1 VSEPASEP
9 KSPSFLERVSPW
21 ICWPFLLAA
30 THWSTL
36 DWLVGR
42 WRTDPFY
49 SHGPLVP
56 VVSIALL
63 WTRRHQFRAR
73 PEVTPLALGVL
84 IFSAVLHLLGV
95 RLLFE
100 FLSAISIIGLFAG
113 GCLLAGGRDFLKT
126 AAFPLLYLLFAI
138 PLPMIVLQQVSLP
151 LQLFSTVC
159 AQGALAA
166 LGCDVARH
174 GVLLIFPKFTLAV
187 ADACSGLRSLLTVLA
202 ISTLAAHLSAGTLA
216 RKSVLVLFSSIAA
229 LLVNILRI
237 ALSGL
242 IGLAFDGET
251 ACLIFEKYS
260 GYFFFALVVL
270 STVGVF
276 KLVSPGA
283 SPAAAPDREPRAPV
297 PWQAFRWTVVIPL
310 FAVVL
315 PMGGAAKLLQVGRK
329 ASAPT
334 LLSGWRPSIAGWET
348 AEVQS
353 RPAFPGEEQLT
364 GLLRSGAGTSVRFNV
379 LHSVNGRYLHSPEA
393 CSLAAGWIPERQS
406 VDAGSIHLW
415 ILRRGTERACVIF
428 WFDLG
433 GKLRRGSIDQHLG
446 ALGQRLVRGAIDSAY
461 AEIVLPLPPGT
472 KFDERAL
479 VNLSRALHGEV
490 ERRLWPAR

>member
-1 VSEPASEP
+1 M
-9 KSPSFLERVSPW
+9 FFNRVAPW
-21 ICWPFLLAA
+21 ICWPFLLSALY
-30 THWSTL
+30 WSTL

-56 VVSIALL
+56 LVSVALL
-63 WTRRHQFRAR
+63 WARRRRFRAR

-84 IFSAVLHLLGV
+84 IFSAILHLLGV
-95 RLLFE
+95 RLMFE
-100 FLSAISIIGLFAG
+100 FLSAISIVGLLAG
-113 GCLLAGGRDFLKT
+113 GCLLVGGRDFLKT
-126 AAFPLLYLLFAI
+126 ASFPLLYLLFAI

-159 AQGALAA
+159 AQAALAA
-166 LGCDVARH
+166 LGCDVGRH

-202 ISTLAAHLSAGTLA
+202 ISTLAAHLSTGTLA
-216 RKSVLVLFSSIAA
+216 RKSVLVAFSSIAA

-237 ALSGL
+237 TLSGL

-270 STVGVF
+270 ATVGVF
-276 KLVSPGA
+276 KLVSPGV
-283 SPAAAPDREPRAPV
+283 SPAPAPDPEPRDPV
-297 PWQAFRWTVVIPL
+297 PWHRFRWAVFIPL
-310 FAVVL
+310 FAVVA
-315 PMGGAAKLLQVGRK
+315 PMGGAAKLLQYDRK
-329 ASAPT
+329 APAPT
-334 LLSGWRPSIAGWET
+334 LLAGWQPSIAGWE
-348 AEVQS
+348 AVEVQP

-364 GLLRSGAGTSVRFNV
+364 GLLRNGAGTSVRFNV
-379 LHSVNGRYLHSPEA
+379 LHSINGRYLHSPEA

-415 ILRRGTERACVIF
+415 ILRRGTERACVLF

-446 ALGQRLVRGAIDSAY
+446 ALGQRLVRGGIDSAY

-472 KFDERAL
+472 RLDEQAL
-479 VNLSRALHGEV
+479 VELSRSLHGQV
-490 ERRLWPAR
+490 ERRLWPGR